1 MDLKAGISKGIGFAS
16 QILGTDV
23 ASQGAAQYVG
33 SVNDEI
39 EALEKAI
46 NNHQYKNSMN
56 FQGYAFE
63 EWHAGTLNVNAAA
76 SGSKDF
82 ASTPQVNTK
91 NSVDIKLDS
100 GRNYSAKSYATG
112 KKSALAQAKFD
123 RGTGKAS
130 YHGQERLVPTDHLSE
145 GREELSRR
153 AGKNIVKDPE
163 LSKSYKESGEHLTD
177 RVKNKDGVE
186 SETIER
192 KEIDKVAKEG
202 KKGKFKA
209 EEHGVD
215 ADSAIQNKFMI
226 EQSLKNGCKVAAINM
241 AIKTAPDIIKAF
253 DYLCKNG
260 EIDPEQLKQIGTK
273 AFSSGAEGFLRGFVS
288 SYLTI
293 GCQAG
298 KFGAAFKNVNPT
310 YVAVMTN
317 LVISTLKDSIEV
329 ARGNMDAREMGNN
342 FVDATMSSL
351 AYCIGGAIGQAFLP
365 ELPVLGYMV
374 GALIGSTLCITY
386 QVGKKKLISFCVDTG
401 FTCFGLVEQNYEL
414 PEEVLKQLDID
425 TIEVPRVQVETI
437 DIPTVQLEIAD
448 VEQNKLETVEYVV
461 LKRGIIGTNRVGYVL

>member
-1 MDLKAGISKGIGFAS
+1 MELKDGIKKGVRFAA
-16 QILGTDV
+16 QVMGTTV
-23 ASQGAAQYVG
+23 ASGSAAQYVD
-33 SVNDEI
+33 SVNSEI
-39 EALEKAI
+39 DLLNEAI
-46 NNHQYKNSMN
+46 NNHPYRNSPN

-63 EWHAGTLNVNAAA
+63 DWSAGTLNVNAAA
-76 SGSKDF
+76 AGSSDRAK
-82 ASTPQVNTK
+82 ALGSNAR
-91 NSVDIKLDS
+91 NSVDIELKS
-100 GRNYSAKSYATG
+100 GTNYSAKSYATG
-112 KKSALAQAKFD
+112 KQTAVQQAKFD
-123 RGTGKAS
+123 RELGQGS
-130 YHGQERLVPTDHLSE
+130 YHGQERLVPTDQFGE
-145 GREELSRR
+145 AKQELHRRYLKDKNSR
-153 AGKNIVKDPE
+153 PE
-163 LSKSYKESGEHLTD
+163 VAESYKDAEKHLTD
-177 RVKNKDGVE
+177 KVKNKDGVE
-186 SETIER
+186 SKTVER
-192 KEIDKVAKEG
+192 KELDKIAKEG

-215 ADSAIQNKFMI
+215 AESAIQTKFMI
-226 EQSLKNGCKVAAINM
+226 EQSLKNGCKTAAINM
-241 AIKTAPDIIKAF
+241 AIKTAPDIIKAI

-273 AFSSGAEGFLRGFVS
+273 AFTSGAEGFIRGFVS

-293 GCQAG
+293 GCQVG
-298 KFGAAFKNVNPT
+298 KFGEGLMNVNPT

-317 LVISTLKDSIEV
+317 LLIGTVKDSIEV
-329 ARGNMDAREMGNN
+329 ARGNMTPRDMGNN

-425 TIEVPRVQVETI
+425 TIEVPRVSVETI
-437 DIPTVQLEIAD
+437 DIPTVELETTDTA
-448 VEQNKLETVEYVV
+448 QNNYETVEYVI
-461 LKRGIIGTNRVGYVL
+461 LKRGIIGTNSVGYVL